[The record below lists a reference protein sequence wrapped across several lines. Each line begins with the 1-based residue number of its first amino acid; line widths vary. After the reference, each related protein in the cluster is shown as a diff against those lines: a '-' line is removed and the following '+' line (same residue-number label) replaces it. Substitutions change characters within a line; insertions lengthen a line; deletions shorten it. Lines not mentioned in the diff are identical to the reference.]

1 MALAIAAS
9 TAAGF
14 LLALLKRKPRA

>member
-14 LLALLKRKPRA
+14 LLALLKHKPRA